1 MEQPASDNPMDG
13 TIDADVG
20 AAADRDS
27 DDAMAAD
34 DPPPTPK
41 RRIAKPGERRLQI
54 LQTLASMLEHPKG
67 ERITTAALAKK
78 LDVSEAALYR
88 HFASKAQMFEG
99 LIAFIEETVFGLIN
113 QIAANE
119 EDGLKQARSII
130 LMLLNFAETNRGM
143 TRVLIGDALVIE
155 DERLTVR
162 MNQMMD
168 RIEASLRQSLKIA
181 AAQAAGGDANPAHAA
196 IDPHV
201 AERANLIVAAIIGR
215 WSRFAKSG
223 FRKLPKEYAETQAM
237 LLLV

>member
-1 MEQPASDNPMDG
+1 MDDTASGADEERVSDG
-13 TIDADVG
+13 EP
-20 AAADRDS
+20 
-27 DDAMAAD
+27 
-34 DPPPTPK
+34 DPP
-41 RRIAKPGERRLQI
+41 RRPARKVARPGERKLQI
-54 LQTLASMLEHPKG
+54 LQTLATMLEHPKG
-67 ERITTAALAKK
+67 ERITTAALAKR

-113 QIAANE
+113 QIVSSE
-119 EDGLKQARSII
+119 EDGLQQARRIF

-168 RIEASLRQSLKIA
+168 RIEASLKQCLKVG
-181 AAQAAGGDANPAHAA
+181 AAQAAGDRPADQAA
-196 IDPHV
+196 TERYV
-201 AERANLIVAAIIGR
+201 AERANLIIAAVIGR

-223 FRKLPKEYAETQAM
+223 FRKLPKEHAETQAM